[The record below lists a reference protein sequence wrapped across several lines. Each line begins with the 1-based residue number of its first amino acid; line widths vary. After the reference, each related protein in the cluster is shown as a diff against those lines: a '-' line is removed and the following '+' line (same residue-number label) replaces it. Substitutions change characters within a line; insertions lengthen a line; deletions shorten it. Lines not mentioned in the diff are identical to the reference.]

1 MGCCRGR
8 KRIDTSRQPAECKTL
23 ETSGARTLV
32 QVIATD
38 QGARL
43 VIPTA
48 RHGYLDLGSFLSAF
62 GCNGSTARLL
72 RRYIPVIQRA
82 LALDPKA
89 FAAYRSG
96 ICIAELIRAAER
108 VAKGMPDAKTS
119 QVSSHQSHQKV
130 F

>member
-8 KRIDTSRQPAECKTL
+8 KRIDPRRQPTQCKTL
-23 ETSGARTLV
+23 EDGGARMMV

-38 QGARL
+38 QGLRL
-43 VIPTA
+43 VVSTA

-72 RRYIPVIQRA
+72 RRYLPVIQRA
-82 LALDPKA
+82 QALDPKA
-89 FAAYRSG
+89 FSAYRSG
-96 ICIAELIRAAER
+96 ISITELIRVAER
-108 VAKGMPDAKTS
+108 AAKGMPDARTHK
-119 QVSSHQSHQKV
+119 VPPNLPHQEV